1 MLMKTDFENI
11 IRMLTQHYDI
21 AFEGGV
27 TGNCTYTMVGATK
40 TQVNRTRSDQLETEV
55 SIEVID
61 EGKYGYRS
69 VQKVERIKD
78 FDDQTILNYIIE
90 NLSKEYKIVM

>member
-1 MLMKTDFENI
+1 MKTDFENI
-11 IRMLTQHYDI
+11 VTSLSKHYNI
-21 AFEGGV
+21 AFEGSV
-27 TGNCTYTMVGATK
+27 SGNCTYTIIGETK
-40 TQVNRTRSDQLETEV
+40 AHTIRIRLNQFETEV

-61 EGKYGYRS
+61 EGKYGFRS

-90 NLSKEYKIVM
+90 NLSKEYKILM

>member
-1 MLMKTDFENI
+1 MRMDFENI
-11 IRMLTQHYDI
+11 VTSLSKHYNI
-21 AFEGGV
+21 AFEGSV
-27 TGNCTYTMVGATK
+27 AGNCTYTIIGETK
-40 TQVNRTRSDQLETEV
+40 TQTIRIRLNQFETEV

-78 FDDQTILNYIIE
+78 FDDQTIIKHITD
-90 NLSKEYKIVM
+90 NLSKEYKILM

>member
-1 MLMKTDFENI
+1 MKMDFENI
-11 IRMLTQHYDI
+11 ISSLSKYYTI
-21 AFEGGV
+21 AFEGSV
-27 TGNCTYTMVGATK
+27 AGNCTYTIIGETK
-40 TQVNRTRSDQLETEV
+40 TQTIRIRLDQFETEV

-78 FDDQTILNYIIE
+78 FDDQTIIKHIIE
-90 NLSKEYKIVM
+90 NLSKDYKILM

>member
-1 MLMKTDFENI
+1 MNYTI
-11 IRMLTQHYDI
+11 IG
-21 AFEGGV
+21 E
-27 TGNCTYTMVGATK
+27 TK
-40 TQVNRTRSDQLETEV
+40 TQVIRIRLDQFETEV

-69 VQKVERIKD
+69 VQKVERIRD

>member
-1 MLMKTDFENI
+1 MRMDFENI
-11 IRMLTQHYDI
+11 VTSLSKHYNI
-21 AFEGGV
+21 VFEGSV
-27 TGNCTYTMVGATK
+27 SGNCTYRIVGETK
-40 TQVNRTRSDQLETEV
+40 TQVIRIRLDQFETEV

-90 NLSKEYKIVM
+90 NLSKEYRSLM

>member
-1 MLMKTDFENI
+1 MLMKMDFENI
-11 IRMLTQHYDI
+11 VTSLSKHYNI
-21 AFEGGV
+21 AFDGSV
-27 TGNCTYTMVGATK
+27 AGNCTYTIIGETK
-40 TQVNRTRSDQLETEV
+40 AKTIRIRLNQWDTQV

-61 EGKYGYRS
+61 EGKYGYRL

-78 FDDQTILNYIIE
+78 FEDQTILKHITE

>member
-1 MLMKTDFENI
+1 MRMDFENI
-11 IRMLTQHYDI
+11 VTSLSKHYNI
-21 AFEGGV
+21 VFAGSV
-27 TGNCTYTMVGATK
+27 SGNCTYTIIGETK
-40 TQVNRTRSDQLETEV
+40 TQTIRIRLDQFETEV

-69 VQKVERIKD
+69 IQKVERIRD
-78 FDDQTILNYIIE
+78 FEDKTILKHIID

>member
-1 MLMKTDFENI
+1 MKTDFENI
-11 IRMLTQHYDI
+11 IRTLTQHYNI

-27 TGNCTYTMVGATK
+27 AGNCTYTMVGETK
-40 TQVNRTRSDQLETEV
+40 TQVIRIRLDQFETEV

-69 VQKVERIKD
+69 IQKVERIRD

-90 NLSKEYKIVM
+90 NLSKEYKILM

>member
-1 MLMKTDFENI
+1 MRMNFENI
-11 IRMLTQHYDI
+11 VTSLSNHYNI
-21 AFEGGV
+21 AFEGSVG
-27 TGNCTYTMVGATK
+27 GNCTYMIIGKTK
-40 TQVNRTRSDQLETEV
+40 TQVIRIRLDQFETEV

-69 VQKVERIKD
+69 IQKVERIKD

>member
-1 MLMKTDFENI
+1 MRMDFENI
-11 IRMLTQHYDI
+11 VISLSKHYNI

-27 TGNCTYTMVGATK
+27 AGNCTYTIIGETK
-40 TQVNRTRSDQLETEV
+40 TQTIRLRLDPFETEV

-61 EGKYGYRS
+61 AGKYGYRL

-78 FDDQTILNYIIE
+78 FDDKTILTHITE
-90 NLSKEYKIVM
+90 NLSKEYKILM

>member
-1 MLMKTDFENI
+1 MKTNFENI
-11 IRMLTQHYDI
+11 VTSLSKHYNI
-21 AFEGGV
+21 AFEGSVG
-27 TGNCTYTMVGATK
+27 GNCTYTIIGETK
-40 TQVNRTRSDQLETEV
+40 THTIRIRLDQWDTQV

-69 VQKVERIKD
+69 IQKVERIRD

-90 NLSKEYKIVM
+90 NLSKEYRLLM

>member
-1 MLMKTDFENI
+1 MKTNFENL
-11 IRMLTQHYDI
+11 IRSLTHHYNI
-21 AFEGGV
+21 AFEGSVG
-27 TGNCTYTMVGATK
+27 GNCTFTIIGETK
-40 TQVNRTRSDQLETEV
+40 TQTIRIRLDQFETEV

-69 VQKVERIKD
+69 IRKVERIRV

>member
-1 MLMKTDFENI
+1 MRMDFENI
-11 IRMLTQHYDI
+11 VTSLSKHYNI
-21 AFEGGV
+21 AFEGSVG
-27 TGNCTYTMVGATK
+27 GNCTFTIIGETK
-40 TQVNRTRSDQLETEV
+40 TQTIRIRLDQFETEV

-69 VQKVERIKD
+69 VQKVEHIKD

>member
-1 MLMKTDFENI
+1 MRMDFENI
-11 IRMLTQHYDI
+11 VTLLSKHYNI
-21 AFEGGV
+21 AFEGSVG
-27 TGNCTYTMVGATK
+27 GNCTYTIVGETK
-40 TQVNRTRSDQLETEV
+40 TQTIRIRLNQWDTQV

-90 NLSKEYKIVM
+90 NLSKDYKLLM

>member
-1 MLMKTDFENI
+1 MRMDFENI
-11 IRMLTQHYDI
+11 VASLSKHYNI
-21 AFEGGV
+21 AFEGSVG
-27 TGNCTYTMVGATK
+27 GNCTYTIIGETK
-40 TQVNRTRSDQLETEV
+40 AKTIRIRLNQWDTQV

-69 VQKVERIKD
+69 IQKVERIKD
-78 FDDQTILNYIIE
+78 FDDHTIIKHIIE

>member
-1 MLMKTDFENI
+1 MNYTI
-11 IRMLTQHYDI
+11 IG
-21 AFEGGV
+21 E
-27 TGNCTYTMVGATK
+27 TK
-40 TQVNRTRSDQLETEV
+40 TQTIRIRLNQWDTQV

-69 VQKVERIKD
+69 IQKVERIKD
-78 FDDQTILNYIIE
+78 FDDKTIIKHITE

>member
-1 MLMKTDFENI
+1 MLMKTDFENLI
-11 IRMLTQHYDI
+11 TALSKHYDI
-21 AFEGGV
+21 AFEGSVG
-27 TGNCTYTMVGATK
+27 GNCTFTMIGETK
-40 TQVNRTRSDQLETEV
+40 TQTIRIRLDQFETEV

-78 FDDQTILNYIIE
+78 FDDHTILKHITE
-90 NLSKEYKIVM
+90 NLSKEYKIV